1 MKFRRQRRQKV
12 EMREA
17 AARGLDP
24 YGIAAR
30 IELDRHQVPYD
41 LEEQERRPDAHDA
54 PSGPRPRLAGEP

>member
-1 MKFRRQRRQKV
+1 
-12 EMREA
+12 MREA